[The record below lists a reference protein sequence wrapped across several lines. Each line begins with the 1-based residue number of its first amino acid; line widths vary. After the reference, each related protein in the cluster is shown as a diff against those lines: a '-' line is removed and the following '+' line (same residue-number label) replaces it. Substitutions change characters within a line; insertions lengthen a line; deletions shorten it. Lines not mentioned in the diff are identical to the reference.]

1 MLCLLASLLLAC
13 SEPSDPVPGTS
24 LRVGAV
30 EMTEGTE
37 MDMLVFRDKL
47 DCEAA
52 WVRPEDE
59 KYCTPYV
66 DRASGQVRV
75 GIQFQLEGDD
85 VAYPLPLTRDNIEV
99 YHSGGRVRPDEGVER
114 VEVIPHGP
122 NRNAQLYVLLIDGS
136 SSMNNTDT
144 SIYESAGVPRIERV
158 REALLLDEVVDAFY
172 REGVDTGVVL
182 LTFTDGKPAPVGSSE
197 IEVITEPR
205 KYRGR
210 VKNHLSVRGGYTH
223 LYDAVGYAATEL
235 TSDPTVARF
244 MARYEATPTII
255 VLTDGFNNQAASD
268 TCGVNANRLTNLLE
282 GLKELRDVDKT
293 DISQRPTI
301 YTVGLGTPLLANKR
315 VREAAQ
321 TGRTE
326 VAPADVCGKFA
337 KRKIDGD
344 LERFAIDNASLVWI
358 ARQGGGTAYT
368 RRDSRGLGEAFRDA
382 AAVRYDWFEVRYQLD
397 TAYLRRSFDT
407 KIRLKDFSQ
416 AESQITLYPSAWYDT
431 PPGVVDEDGWAQP
444 VPYRR
449 SAALMMPSLG
459 LLLSLSFLGAAL
471 YNIRRVAFGRVNPAA
486 RIRRPPGSAETPPP
500 PPE

>member
-1 MLCLLASLLLAC
+1 MLGLLFAFLGC
-13 SEPSDPVPGTS
+13 SEPSDPVPGTA
-24 LRVGAV
+24 LRVGGV
-30 EMTEGTE
+30 DMTEGTE
-37 MDMLVFRDKL
+37 MDMLVFRDEL

-52 WVRPEDE
+52 WVRPEDM

-85 VAYPLPLTRDNIEV
+85 VAYPLPLTRENIEI

-122 NRNAQLYVLLIDGS
+122 NRNAQLYVLMIDGS
-136 SSMNNTDT
+136 SSMNESDT
-144 SIYESAGVPRIERV
+144 SMYQSSGVSRIERV
-158 REALLLDEVVDAFY
+158 REALLLDEVVDAFF
-172 REGVDTGVVL
+172 REGVETGVVL
-182 LTFTDGKPAPVGSSE
+182 MTFTDGTPAPVGSDA
-197 IEVITEPR
+197 IEVIREPKKYKNRVR
-205 KYRGR
+205 K
-210 VKNHLSVRGGYTH
+210 HLGVRGGYTH
-223 LYDAVGYAATEL
+223 LYDAVGYAASDL
-235 TSDPTVARF
+235 TKDPAVARF
-244 MARYEATPTII
+244 MARHEATPTII
-255 VLTDGFNNQAASD
+255 VLTDGFNNLSSGD
-268 TCGVNANRLTNLLE
+268 TCGQNARRLTNLLE

-293 DISQRPTI
+293 DISERPTI
-301 YTVGLGTPLLANKR
+301 YTVGLGTPLLANKK

-326 VAPADVCGKFA
+326 VAPADVCGKFS

-358 ARQGGGTAYT
+358 ARQGGGSAYT
-368 RRDSRGLGEAFRDA
+368 RRDSRGLGDAFQDA

-397 TAYLRRSFDT
+397 VAYLRRSFDT

-416 AESQITLYPSAWYDT
+416 AESAITLYPSAWFDA
-431 PPGVVDEDGWAQP
+431 PPGEIDGDGWAQP

-449 SAALMMPSLG
+449 TAALMMPSLG

-471 YNIRRVAFGRVNPAA
+471 YNIRRVAFGRVNPGA
-486 RIRRPPGSAETPPP
+486 RIQRPPGSGETPSP

>member
-1 MLCLLASLLLAC
+1 MLGLLLALAC
-13 SEPSDPVPGTS
+13 SAPSDPVPGTT

-37 MDMLVFRDKL
+37 MDMLVFRDEL

-52 WVRPEDE
+52 WVRQEDM

-66 DRASGQVRV
+66 DRASGQVRIGV
-75 GIQFQLEGDD
+75 QFQLEGDD
-85 VAYPLPLTRDNIEV
+85 VAYPLPLTRENIEV

-136 SSMNNTDT
+136 SSMNQTDT
-144 SIYESAGVPRIERV
+144 SMFQSSGVPRIERV
-158 REALLLDEVVDAFY
+158 REALLLDEVVDAFF
-172 REGVDTGVVL
+172 REGVETGVVL
-182 LTFTDGKPAPVGSSE
+182 LSFTNGRPTPVGSDE
-197 IEVITEPR
+197 IEVILEPK
-205 KYRGR
+205 KYRNR
-210 VKNHLSVRGGYTH
+210 VKKHLGVRGGYTH
-223 LYDAVGYAATEL
+223 LYDAVGYAASEL
-235 TSDPTVARF
+235 SADPAVARF

-255 VLTDGFNNQAASD
+255 VLTDGFNNLSSSD
-268 TCGVNANRLTNLLE
+268 TCGGNARRLTNLLE
-282 GLKELRDVDKT
+282 SLKELRDVDKT

-301 YTVGLGTPLLANKR
+301 YTVGLGTPLLANRK

-321 TGRTE
+321 TGRVE
-326 VAPADVCGKFA
+326 VQPSDVCGKFA

-358 ARQGGGTAYT
+358 ARQGGGSAYT

-397 TAYLRRSFDT
+397 VAYLRRSFDT

-416 AESQITLYPSAWYDT
+416 AESAITLYPSAWFDG
-431 PPGVVDEDGWAQP
+431 PPAEIDSEGWAQP
-444 VPYRR
+444 VPFRQ
-449 SAALMMPSLG
+449 SAAFMMPSLG
-459 LLLSLSFLGAAL
+459 LLVGLSFLGAAL

-486 RIRRPPGSAETPPP
+486 RVARPPKRPETPPR
-500 PPE
+500 PEE